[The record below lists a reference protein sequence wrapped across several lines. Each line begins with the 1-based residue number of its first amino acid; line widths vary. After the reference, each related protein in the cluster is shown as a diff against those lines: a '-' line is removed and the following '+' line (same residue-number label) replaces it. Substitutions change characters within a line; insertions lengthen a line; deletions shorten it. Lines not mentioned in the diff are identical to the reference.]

1 MSNKKRGRP
10 AKIKAHD
17 LRWNGYAYK
26 MDNLTPEEEKELK
39 EGRKIIEDGKTKTY
53 ESRDFDFFYK
63 EMDGITI
70 QIFHVSG
77 DFFYKGVKLKSTD
90 QLQLIEKDAITTAHY
105 EELQKQVVD
114 TKPIPQFNIELKE
127 ESIDGRIADQCSP
140 NTKRILGHIFNDTIN
155 LIGGPLNGLKRSYP
169 TALPFY
175 MEQVEITI
183 PGTTPPAKAIIAAR
197 YKRSEEDRTIYV
209 HDPSIM

>member
-1 MSNKKRGRP
+1 MNNKKRGRP

-17 LRWNGYAYK
+17 LRHSGYAYK
-26 MDNLTPEEEKELK
+26 MDNLTEDEEKELK
-39 EGRKIIEDGKTKTY
+39 EGRKIVEDGKTKTY

-90 QLQLIEKDAITTAHY
+90 QLQLIEKDAVTNAY
-105 EELQKQVVD
+105 YQELQKQVQD
-114 TKPIPQFNIELKE
+114 TKPIPQFEIEIKQQSTE
-127 ESIDGRIADQCSP
+127 GRIADKCGT
-140 NTKRILGHIFNDTIN
+140 NTQLVQGYFNDTIS
-155 LIGGPLNGLKRSYP
+155 LIGGPLDGLKRTYL
-169 TALPFY
+169 TAMPFY

-197 YKRSEEDRTIYV
+197 YKRSENDRTMYI
-209 HDPSIM
+209 HDPSII

>member
-17 LRWNGYAYK
+17 LRHAGYAYK
-26 MDNLTPEEEKELK
+26 IDNLTQDEEKELK

-63 EMDGITI
+63 EIDCVTV

-90 QLQLIEKDAITTAHY
+90 QLQLIEKDAVTTAY
-105 EELQKQVVD
+105 YQELQKQVQD
-114 TKPIPQFNIELKE
+114 TKPIFHSYDPAMALPPE
-127 ESIDGRIADQCSP
+127 IADKCGT
-140 NTKRILGHIFNDTIN
+140 NTQLVQGYFNDTIS
-155 LIGGPLNGLKRSYP
+155 LIGGPLDGLKRTYL
-169 TALPFY
+169 TAMPFY
-175 MEQVEITI
+175 MEQVEMTI

-197 YKRSEEDRTIYV
+197 YKRSENDRTIYV
-209 HDPSIM
+209 HDPSII